1 MYLETRMVNP
11 VPSRAASPDAPPPRL
26 WRSRTNRVL
35 LGVIGGLAEK
45 LGWEAKPMR
54 ILAALLGVLTLPL
67 GALPV
72 IIPYAALWAITNAR
86 GAAAPSQPLRRSR
99 KNHVIA
105 GVLGGIAEWLGVKPM
120 LVRVSYSALT
130 FATFGLPGVVTYLVL
145 WAKTK
150 VAEPEQ
156 GSR

>member
-1 MYLETRMVNP
+1 V
-11 VPSRAASPDAPPPRL
+11 
-26 WRSRTNRVL
+26 

-54 ILAALLGVLTLPL
+54 LLAGLLGVLTLPL

-72 IIPYAALWAITNAR
+72 IVPYVALWGITRAR
-86 GAAAPSQPLRRSR
+86 GAAVPTQPLRRSR
-99 KNHVIA
+99 DNQVVA

-120 LVRVSYSALT
+120 LVRLSYSALT
-130 FATFGLPGVVTYLVL
+130 LATFGLPGVATYLVL

-150 VAEPEQ
+150 VAEPGQ
-156 GSR
+156 KS